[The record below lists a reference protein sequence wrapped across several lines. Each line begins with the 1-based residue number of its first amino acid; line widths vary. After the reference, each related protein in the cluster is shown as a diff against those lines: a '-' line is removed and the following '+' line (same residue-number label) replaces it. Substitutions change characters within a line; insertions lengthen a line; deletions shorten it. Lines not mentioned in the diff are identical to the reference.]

1 MSNTDYV
8 PKKIAAIDSWE
19 ENLSTKLP
27 AYTALFNL
35 PPAMVTDLMN
45 LINEHRTAYAEQVFI
60 EATYRS
66 KVAATDLKK
75 NAAISGNGG
84 IRKVMKMI
92 KSHSNYTTSIGAD
105 LGIEVNNSEASDD
118 NRRATIKV
126 KIVPGK
132 VMIKSKMKRVD
143 AFNVYSRVA
152 DEEKFIFIGT
162 SVIPWFEDERP
173 KLNGAPEK
181 REYFIRLVI
190 KNKEVGI
197 QSDIATIV
205 VG

>member
-1 MSNTDYV
+1 
-8 PKKIAAIDSWE
+8 
-19 ENLSTKLP
+19 
-27 AYTALFNL
+27 
-35 PPAMVTDLMN
+35 
-45 LINEHRTAYAEQVFI
+45 
-60 EATYRS
+60 
-66 KVAATDLKK
+66 
-75 NAAISGNGG
+75 
-84 IRKVMKMI
+84 MKMI

-118 NRRATIKV
+118 NRRATIKL
-126 KIVPGK
+126 KTVPGK
-132 VMIKSKMKRVD
+132 VMIKSKMKGVD

-162 SVIPWFEDERP
+162 SVIPWFADERP

>member
-8 PKKIAAIDSWE
+8 PKKIAAIDTWE

-27 AYTALFNL
+27 AYAALFNL

-45 LINEHRTAYAEQVFI
+45 LINEHRTAYAEQVSI
-60 EATYRS
+60 EANYRS
-66 KVAATDLKK
+66 KVAEADSKRT
-75 NAAISGNGG
+75 AAISGNGG
-84 IRKVMKMI
+84 IRKVMRMI
-92 KSHSNYTTSIGAD
+92 KSSPNYTAAIGHD
-105 LGIEVNNSEASDD
+105 LGIEVNNSEQSDD

-132 VMIKSKMKRVD
+132 VMIKSKMKGVD

-162 SVIPWFEDERP
+162 SVIPWFADERP
-173 KLNGAPEK
+173 KLNAAPE
-181 REYFIRLVI
+181 RRDYFIRLVI
-190 KNKEVGI
+190 KNKEVGV
-197 QSDIATIV
+197 QSDTATIV

>member
-1 MSNTDYV
+1 
-8 PKKIAAIDSWE
+8 
-19 ENLSTKLP
+19 
-27 AYTALFNL
+27 
-35 PPAMVTDLMN
+35 MVTDLIN
-45 LINEHRTAYAEQVFI
+45 LINEHRTAYAEQVSI

-66 KVAATDLKK
+66 KVAYAESKRT
-75 NAAISGNGG
+75 AAISGNGG
-84 IRKVMKMI
+84 IRKVMKII
-92 KSHSNYTTSIGAD
+92 KSNPNYTAAIGAD
-105 LGIEVNNSEASDD
+105 LGIEVNDSEASDD

-132 VMIKSKMKRVD
+132 VMIKSKMKGVD

-173 KLNGAPEK
+173 KLNGTPEK
-181 REYFIRLVI
+181 REYFTTLVVR
-190 KNKEVGI
+190 NKEVGI